1 MGMSEEAGTEFN
13 GYRKSDPQAKRIN
26 LALLLAGLAT
36 FTVLYSTQA
45 ILPYFARSYGI
56 TPSQASLSMSL
67 ATAGLGCGL
76 LVAAPIS
83 DRLGRTNL
91 ILFSLFASSIIG
103 VAVAVVPNWELF
115 LAARF
120 VQGTLLAGLP
130 ATAAVYLREEIHV
143 SYVGAATGV
152 YVFGTT
158 LGGLA
163 GRIVSSGLIELSEFL
178 TLPNLGWINFQHEH
192 FAMLGTALLALGCA
206 IACKQLLPD
215 SRGFNPNPQSFRQLP
230 RNFIRAFT
238 DPVLIGLYL
247 MAALTMGTFVGIF
260 NSMGFRLEAAPYYFS
275 IGLIGLLYFVYPVG
289 GVASTWAG
297 KASDLVGMRKI
308 MPLGVTV
315 MLVAVFVLA
324 GEHIALIIL
333 GLVLLSAGFFS
344 VHSVASAWVAARAS
358 LGIRLPAQAAAMYM
372 LFYYAGSSLSGNLT
386 PYSYE
391 IAGWSGVTL
400 LTASL
405 VGAALLISILMY
417 FTRPMSL
424 PKA

>member
-1 MGMSEEAGTEFN
+1 MSGSAGEGFN
-13 GYRKSDPQAKRIN
+13 GYRKTDPQAKRIN
-26 LALLLAGLAT
+26 VALLLAGLAT

-76 LVAAPIS
+76 LVAAPLS

-91 ILFSLFASSIIG
+91 ILFSLFASASIG
-103 VAVAVVPNWELF
+103 VVVAVIPNWELF
-115 LAARF
+115 LVARF
-120 VQGTLLAGLP
+120 VQGVTLAGLP

-163 GRIVSSGLIELSEFL
+163 GRVVSSGLIELTEFL
-178 TLPNLGWINFQHEH
+178 TLPDLGWINFQHEH

-206 IACKQLLPD
+206 LACQRLLPA
-215 SRGFNPNPQSFRQLP
+215 SRRFTPNPRSFRQLP
-230 RNFIRAFT
+230 RNFVRAFT
-238 DPVLIGLYL
+238 DPVLVGLYV

-260 NSMGFRLEAAPYYFS
+260 NSMGFRLDAAPYHFS

-289 GVASTWAG
+289 GVASAWAG
-297 KASDLVGMRKI
+297 KAADLIGMRKI
-308 MPLGVTV
+308 MPLGVIV
-315 MLVAVFVLA
+315 MLAAIFVLA
-324 GEHIALIIL
+324 GEHIGLVVL

-386 PYSYE
+386 PYSFE
-391 IAGWSGVTL
+391 LAGWPGVTL
-400 LTASL
+400 LTSGL
-405 VGAALLISILMY
+405 VGSALLISILLY
-417 FTRPMSL
+417 FSRPVAL
-424 PKA
+424 PKD